1 MCDRKSDVFIVPKK
15 FCQHKQNGGK
25 GDTFHRFGEETT
37 VQTRRADNMVS
48 GTSGINYRYVML
60 MILSVVLK
68 RNMKQKYL

>member
-48 GTSGINYRYVML
+48 GTAGNKLQNSESKQNRWQSTESGGTN
-60 MILSVVLK
+60 
-68 RNMKQKYL
+68 